1 MGIKGTEKREAGT
14 KMAQS
19 TARNHDPVMAV
30 LDWEGGV
37 EALRHPLLSAPNL
50 ADYSHESLSMA
61 ALEHEG

>member
-1 MGIKGTEKREAGT
+1 
-14 KMAQS
+14 MAQS

-50 ADYSHESLSMA
+50 ADDSHESLSMA